1 MTQAG
6 LLLLLWDALQQRQT
20 TFGQVLDLSAACGLD
35 GRRVLADHFDSQLGH
50 GRPRFLRGPVVGNS
64 QIAAR
69 CEQAGPISAPGERF
83 ANGLARPARVV
94 LLKKEQPVNAI
105 YTDKELSHTV
115 TREAALNINRGAIAE
130 FLVMATM
137 VKLMVCPF
145 PKPSTSIL
153 HSSPIPRSVL
163 SINFMPFKVYK
174 PNTRLSIILQPRAA
188 SIVSGGFQ

>member
-50 GRPRFLRGPVVGNS
+50 GRPRFLHGPVVGS
-64 QIAAR
+64 GQIAAR

-105 YTDKELSHTV
+105 YTDKELSHTG

-145 PKPSTSIL
+145 PKPSTSLPHGFPIL
-153 HSSPIPRSVL
+153 RDIRRTTYRPLKASTPTNCASRILLTRSV
-163 SINFMPFKVYK
+163 
-174 PNTRLSIILQPRAA
+174 
-188 SIVSGGFQ
+188 SIVSGGFR